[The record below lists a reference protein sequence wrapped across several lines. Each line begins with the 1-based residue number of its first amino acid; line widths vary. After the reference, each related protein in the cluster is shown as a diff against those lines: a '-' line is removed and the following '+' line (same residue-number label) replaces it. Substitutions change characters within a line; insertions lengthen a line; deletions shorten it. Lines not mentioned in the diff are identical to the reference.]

1 MGDGF
6 FDSDGAFES
15 DAVVA
20 VAVAGK
26 SSSVVRDDDFFSG
39 GCDDAIFAAMVLL
52 LLLLLLLLGWSVQSK
67 AKEFA
72 NDDRQ
77 SDADGIGGKR
87 VDPGVLF
94 VVPPF
99 DHFFN
104 RFGSHK
110 AESRFRRSGRSAARL
125 SNKTTKHY
133 SPNSGGVRSRLNS
146 FVCNSKH
153 GCAGDYTVME
163 RYYSMFSFTIVEFP
177 QPRIPL
183 LHNRF
188 MADILKGESAGG
200 SQAITDGVTR
210 VKILK

>member
-6 FDSDGAFES
+6 FDSDGAIFDS
-15 DAVVA
+15 DTVVA

-26 SSSVVRDDDFFSG
+26 SSSVVADDFILG
-39 GCDDAIFAAMVLL
+39 GCDDTIFGAMV
-52 LLLLLLLLGWSVQSK
+52 LLLLGWSVQSK